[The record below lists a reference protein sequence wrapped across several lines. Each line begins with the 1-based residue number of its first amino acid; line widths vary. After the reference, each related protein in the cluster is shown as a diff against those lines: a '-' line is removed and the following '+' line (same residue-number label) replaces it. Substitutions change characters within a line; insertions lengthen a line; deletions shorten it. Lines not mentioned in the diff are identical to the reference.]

1 MEIIRLEDV
10 TKIYGGRFEVK
21 AVNCISLAVESGEFL
36 CLAGPSGSGKTTLL
50 SLIGG
55 LGRPTSGR
63 VFVAGEDITQL
74 SAGKL
79 ADFRLYTTG
88 FIFQE
93 LNLIP
98 VLTIKENVEFGLLLQ
113 RVPAQERMKRVEA
126 ILSEL
131 ELLEYSDRK
140 PMEISGGQQQRA
152 AVARAIVSKPALVLA
167 DEPTANL
174 DYASTRNL
182 VMLMKRLNLETG
194 ITFIFATHDEA
205 VLQEA
210 SRVVF
215 LRDGRIVEGRVY
227 AGR

>member
-55 LGRPTSGR
+55 LSRPTSGR